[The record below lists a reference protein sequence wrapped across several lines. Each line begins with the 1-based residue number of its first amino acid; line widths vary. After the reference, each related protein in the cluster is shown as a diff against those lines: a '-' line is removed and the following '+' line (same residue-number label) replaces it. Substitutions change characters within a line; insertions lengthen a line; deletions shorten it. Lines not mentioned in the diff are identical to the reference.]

1 MASSSIFIS
10 AADARQNPM
19 RETTIHA
26 EARGIEAAILDAV
39 KNGLFQATVSDGTPL
54 TSNGAINVPVS
65 NIDAITDQLY
75 IPSHPFSNGDL
86 VTVNSMGTLPPPLD
100 STKFYAV
107 IYIDTNN
114 IKLAASAADVNNRRP
129 ISIDF
134 TAGVTTITLDPEMD
148 SSGYLS
154 APNITI
160 DPPANGTTATAYA
173 ILSNAGIIDDIS
185 LINSG
190 SGFNDVP
197 TVDIASQGNGAVVA
211 VVGFNVVDVSIAEG
225 GSNYRVGDVLEIIG
239 GVGIP
244 TVLTVTAIDNGFNG
258 RVRGVSLSRS
268 GNYEVL
274 PPLNSADTIVYPTG
288 GIGCQLNIIMGIAGI
303 ALMSGGA
310 DYVSPPIVTISG
322 GNGDGATAEA
332 VVETGRVVR
341 IDLINS
347 GSGYTAQPT
356 VTVDSGS
363 GATASA
369 VLTPTRINSIQIINS
384 NIGYVA
390 PPPVSIEAVGSGAE
404 AQVSSMLIKT
414 ATISNAGGGYTV
426 GDVLLISG
434 GSGDEDASIQVT
446 KVGNLGEITAYS
458 LVTTGSYSFLPA
470 LRANPVVGGTGQSAS
485 FNLVA
490 GIKSITMIHS
500 GSGYTTPPALIITP
514 TDGNGSGAKAYTTLN
529 STSVNDAILTDSGS
543 GYTAVPTVEVTSGSG
558 AQATATTDGTGR
570 ITSISLTNAGK
581 NYTCI
586 PNVKVDGTDNI
597 AIATLV
603 STGMDRIMIN
613 SRGANFVS
621 KPNLFLSGGAAQ
633 EGDFVS
639 PNTSVRL
646 SYSIDSIVV
655 TNPGSG
661 YESAPYVTIPMH
673 NGTWGTD
680 AYAMSTLG
688 IGNSTLIVSLY
699 PDGIDYWKVWKNLTP
714 SNTLY
719 TRPYAE
725 RMDTVIAYFTNLGY
739 TINRQTNPATG
750 KTIQWQVMW

>member
-39 KNGLFQATVSDGTPL
+39 KNGLFQATVSDGTLL

-86 VTVNSMGTLPPPLD
+86 VTVNSVGTLPPPLD

-107 IYIDTNN
+107 IYVDADN

-197 TVDIASQGNGAVVA
+197 MVDIESQGSGATVDIATFKVVE
-211 VVGFNVVDVSIAEG
+211 FSITAG
-225 GSNYRVGDVLEIIG
+225 GSNYRVGDILQITG
-239 GVGIP
+239 GVGVP
-244 TVLTVTAIDNGFNG
+244 AVSTVTSINNVSAG
-258 RVRGVSLSRS
+258 RVTGVSLSRA
-268 GNYEVL
+268 GNYGTL
-274 PPLNSADTIVYPTG
+274 PSLDSVATTAYPTG
-288 GIGCQLNIIMGIAGI
+288 GTGCQLDLIMGIASLNG
-303 ALMSGGA
+303 MDDGA

-332 VVETGRVVR
+332 VIETGKVVR
-341 IDLINS
+341 YDMTNA
-347 GSGYTAQPT
+347 GSGYTTQPT
-356 VTVDSGS
+356 VIVDAGS
-363 GATASA
+363 DATAYA
-369 VLTPTRINSIQIINS
+369 VLKPTRINSIEIIES
-384 NIGYVA
+384 DDGYIT
-390 PPPVSIEAVGSGAE
+390 PPIVSIEAVGSGAE
-404 AQVSSMLIKT
+404 AQVSAMLIKT
-414 ATISNAGGGYTV
+414 ATISNSGGGYTV

-446 KVGNLGEITAYS
+446 RVGNLGEITSYS
-458 LVTTGSYSFLPA
+458 LVTNGSYSYLPT
-470 LRANPVVGGTGQSAS
+470 LRANPVVGGTGSSAS

-490 GIKSITMIHS
+490 GIKSITMIYS
-500 GSGYTTPPALIITP
+500 GSGYTTPPAVVITP
-514 TDGNGSGAKAYTTLN
+514 SDGNGSGAKAYTTLN
-529 STSVNDAILTDSGS
+529 STSVNDAILTNSGS

-558 AQATATTDGTGR
+558 AQATATTDVTGR

-586 PNVKVDGTDNI
+586 PNVKVDDTDGI
-597 AIATLV
+597 ARATLV
-603 STGMDRIMIN
+603 STGIDRIMIN

-719 TRPYAE
+719 IRPYAE

>member
-10 AADARQNPM
+10 AADARQNPI

-39 KNGLFQATVSDGTPL
+39 KNGLFQATVSNGTPL

-65 NIDAITDQLY
+65 NIDAITYQLY

-134 TAGVTTITLDPEMD
+134 TAGVTAITLDPEMD

-160 DPPANGTTATAYA
+160 DTPANGTTATAYA

-197 TVDIASQGNGAVVA
+197 TVDIESQGNGAVGD

-225 GSNYRVGDVLEIIG
+225 GSNYRVGDILEIIG

-244 TVLTVTAIDNGFNG
+244 TVLTVTAIDNGFYG
-258 RVRGVSLSRS
+258 SVRGVSLSRA
-268 GNYEVL
+268 GNYDVL
-274 PPLNSADTIVYPTG
+274 PPLNSADTMAYPTG
-288 GIGCQLNIIMGIAGI
+288 GTGCQLDLTMGIAGI

-310 DYVSPPIVTISG
+310 DYVSTPIVTISG
-322 GNGDGATAEA
+322 GNGDGATAKA
-332 VVETGRVVR
+332 VVETGRVIRV
-341 IDLINS
+341 DMINS

-356 VTVDSGS
+356 VTINSGS

-369 VLTPTRINSIQIINS
+369 VLKPTMINSIEIINA
-384 NIGYVA
+384 NVGYVVS
-390 PPPVSIEAVGSGAE
+390 PPVSIEAVGSGAE
-404 AQVSSMLIKT
+404 AQVSEMLIKT

-434 GSGDEDASIQVT
+434 GTGSEDASIQVT
-446 KVGNLGEITAYS
+446 RVGNLGEITAYS
-458 LVTTGSYSFLPA
+458 LVTNGSYSYLPT
-470 LRANPVVGGTGQSAS
+470 LRANPVVGGTGSSAS

-514 TDGNGSGAKAYTTLN
+514 TDSNGSGAKAYTTLN

-558 AQATATTDGTGR
+558 AQATATIDGTGR
-570 ITSISLTNAGK
+570 ITSISLTDAGK

-586 PNVKVDGTDNI
+586 PNVKVDDTDGI
-597 AIATLV
+597 ARATLV
-603 STGMDRIMIN
+603 STGIDRIMIN
-613 SRGANFVS
+613 SRGTNFVS
-621 KPNLFLSGGAAQ
+621 KPNLFLSAGDAQ

-639 PNTSVRL
+639 PNISIRL
-646 SYSIDSIVV
+646 SYGIDRIVV

-661 YESAPYVTIPMH
+661 YESAPAVTIPMH
-673 NGTWGTD
+673 DGAWGTD
-680 AYAMSTLG
+680 AYAMSTIG
-688 IGNSTLIVSLY
+688 IGGSTLIVSLY
-699 PDGIDYWKVWKNLTP
+699 SDGIDYWKVWKNLTP

-725 RMDTVIAYFTNLGY
+725 RMDTIIAYFTNLGY